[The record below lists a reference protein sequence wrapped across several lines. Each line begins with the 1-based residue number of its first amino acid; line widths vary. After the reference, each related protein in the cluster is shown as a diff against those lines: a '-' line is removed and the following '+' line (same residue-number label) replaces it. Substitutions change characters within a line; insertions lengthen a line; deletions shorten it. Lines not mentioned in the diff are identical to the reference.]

1 MSGLGNKEI
10 MAKNLQYYM
19 EKYDKDRNDICKD
32 LNIPYTTFTEWVK
45 GKSYPRIDKVEL
57 LANYFGIQ
65 KSDLIEESI
74 EMKVE
79 GYLLNSDAVAL
90 AQKYYENM
98 ELRIL
103 FDAVKKVKPEDVEL
117 VAEMVKRMSGD

>member
-45 GKSYPRIDKVEL
+45 GKSYPRIDKIEL

-90 AQKYYENM
+90 AQKYYENT